1 MRIDTADPPIEDRA
15 RGSMLGLLVGDAL
28 GVPVEGFPPQEVA
41 EVAQSAT
48 GSPFLTSFIPAI
60 QMGSVVT
67 DGREIG
73 YRWATEVDD
82 SNFVATGPTDNPRLA
97 DFVRTGFFSDDGEG
111 CPLPEISIEGIDGS
125 LRTMRDAAKSA
136 TASTSWP
143 SPLVSAHAAQP
154 LHRVPAPTP
163 CRR

>member
-1 MRIDTADPPIEDRA
+1 MASLQNAAIINTSGPSIEDRA

-28 GVPVEGFPPQEVA
+28 GVPVEGFPPKEIA
-41 EVAQSAT
+41 EVAQSAM

-67 DGREIG
+67 NGREIG

-97 DFVRTGFFSDDGEG
+97 DFVRTGFFSDDGSSAIALAESLVARRDLDG
-111 CPLPEISIEGIDGS
+111 PHVARSYAEAWRTPPHGASGSILDGG
-125 LRTMRDAAKSA
+125 A
-136 TASTSWP
+136 
-143 SPLVSAHAAQP
+143 
-154 LHRVPAPTP
+154 
-163 CRR
+163 